1 MMGRKQ
7 ILFVSSRRARRKRIK
22 ELKASQPHL
31 TLWEG
36 NKQIILETISKHNKD
51 KEVTDSS
58 QHGFTKGKIMP
69 D

>member
-1 MMGRKQ
+1 MGRTQ
-7 ILFVSSRRARRKRIK
+7 ILFVSSKRASRKRIK
-22 ELKASQPHL
+22 ELKARQPDL
-31 TLWEG
+31 TPWEG
-36 NKQIILETISKHNKD
+36 NEPRSLETTSKHNKD